1 MCTPWGRVCC
11 FRVLRIATQA
21 QESGGEP
28 SYEERCRA
36 HVEALMAA
44 AAAAEVQTELAA
56 RVAGWRAKI
65 GPALAAQDA
74 RGEFDIHECA
84 PFPSA
89 PMALATQIAI
99 MGFEAGA

>member
-1 MCTPWGRVCC
+1 MHTL
-11 FRVLRIATQA
+11 LRACAWRLSRAARAAPVQA
-21 QESGGEP
+21 REGGEEP

-74 RGEFDIHECA
+74 RGEFDIQECA
-84 PFPSA
+84 P
-89 PMALATQIAI
+89 L
-99 MGFEAGA
+99 